1 MEIFKPLT
9 FYSSSVIK
17 LAVEPLNPSELPKV
31 LTGLR
36 KIQKTYPLIHTK
48 VEESGEH
55 VLFGT
60 GELALDSVMHDL
72 RVMFAE
78 VVLTERVVTTPWCYR
93 FFCCEQVEIKV
104 ADPVTAFCET
114 TMDPSSLQCFAETPN
129 KKNRLTVIA
138 EPLEKGL
145 AEAIEDG
152 SIDVSCCCIGRRG
165 SGTRAHVFPCS
176 LCVIQRVP
184 RPCCK
189 QSTIGTSW
197 QRGRCGLLDLHL

>member
-1 MEIFKPLT
+1 VDDDVEIFKPLT

-55 VLFGT
+55 VLFGA

-78 VVLTERVVTTPWCYR
+78 VKSLHTWLNACLVRV
-93 FFCCEQVEIKV
+93 
-104 ADPVTAFCET
+104 
-114 TMDPSSLQCFAETPN
+114 
-129 KKNRLTVIA
+129 
-138 EPLEKGL
+138 
-145 AEAIEDG
+145 
-152 SIDVSCCCIGRRG
+152 
-165 SGTRAHVFPCS
+165 
-176 LCVIQRVP
+176 
-184 RPCCK
+184 
-189 QSTIGTSW
+189 
-197 QRGRCGLLDLHL
+197 